1 MGNQNDANPAFLPE
15 ILFND
20 KPGSDYAALFAPGPA
35 VDTQIAAALAA
46 TTDAAA
52 KQSVAA
58 AVHQLVDVSQVLI
71 ELAGLFRILGLRKN
85 IRGLVPHPS
94 DVNQSWASVYRVT

>member
-1 MGNQNDANPAFLPE
+1 MGKQNDANPAFLPE

-52 KQSVAA
+52 K
-58 AVHQLVDVSQVLI
+58 
-71 ELAGLFRILGLRKN
+71 
-85 IRGLVPHPS
+85 
-94 DVNQSWASVYRVT
+94 